1 MSDADAQAKLH
12 SKLKQLGGRFVQ
24 RTFDELSLMH
34 TYLQQAR
41 VDDREAAQQ
50 LLLTAHRINGSGAML
65 GFALVSDCARSIERI
80 LREEPR
86 AGDVWQQIEQ
96 QLHRLDLAV
105 KEAQRTIEP

>member
-24 RTFDELSLMH
+24 RTIDELNLMH

-41 VDDREAAQQ
+41 AGDSEAAQQ

-65 GFALVSDCARSIERI
+65 GFALVSECARAVERI
-80 LREEPR
+80 LREDPR
-86 AGDVWQQIEQ
+86 ASDAWQQIEL
-96 QLHRLDLAV
+96 QLQRLDTAV
-105 KEAQRTIEP
+105 KEAQRTVEP